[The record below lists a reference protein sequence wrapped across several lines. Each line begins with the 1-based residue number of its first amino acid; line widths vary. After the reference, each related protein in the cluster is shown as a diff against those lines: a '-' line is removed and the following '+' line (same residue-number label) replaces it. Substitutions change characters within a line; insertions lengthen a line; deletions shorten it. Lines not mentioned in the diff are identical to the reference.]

1 MVRRNRA
8 KRRKAALYESEED
21 MSEEPTSLT
30 KLASALMKHN
40 VPSFSP
46 ETGRMLLGIGGKVR
60 LAANEETD
68 KETKKL
74 LKMYADAIEGVCRVA
89 ALHQGAVIGTL
100 DKLVTEVRVPKM
112 WPSSLGRKEETK

>member
-1 MVRRNRA
+1 
-8 KRRKAALYESEED
+8 
-21 MSEEPTSLT
+21 MSEKEDGLVKLATSL
-30 KLASALMKHN
+30 MEHR
-40 VPSFSP
+40 VPSFGP

>member
-1 MVRRNRA
+1 
-8 KRRKAALYESEED
+8 